1 MDVKAEV
8 ISSLRKHDV
17 GDEFSHLSSFPKASV
32 LIPLFLREGRVHV
45 LLTVRSAELKHNP
58 GEVCFPG
65 GKTDPHDQ
73 NEVGTALREALEEV
87 GLPTDE
93 VEVVCRFCPL
103 INKRGLLVTPVVAFI
118 SDSFHPSANPG
129 EVSEVF
135 SVPVEFFLKGT
146 NHSAFPVPGTKN
158 FLHSFSYTD
167 PVTGKSHHI
176 WGLTA
181 FLLILLAV
189 LAFEQ
194 KPEFEFAFDL
204 KNPTASFQQLVQ
216 SWLSKL

>member
-8 ISSLRKHDV
+8 ISSLRKHDT
-17 GDEFSHLSSFPKASV
+17 GDEFSHVSSLPKASV

-65 GKTDPHDQ
+65 GKSDPRDRD
-73 NEVGTALREALEEV
+73 EIDTALREALEEIS
-87 GLPTDE
+87 LPPDG
-93 VEVVCRFCPL
+93 VEVVCRLCPL
-103 INKRGLLVTPVVAFI
+103 LNQRGLLVTPVVAFI
-118 SDSFHPSANPG
+118 SDSFQASPNPD
-129 EVSEVF
+129 EVSDVF

-146 NHSAFPVPGTKN
+146 DHSAYPVPNIGAYT
-158 FLHSFSYTD
+158 HSFIYTD
-167 PVTGKSHHI
+167 PVTDKIHQI

-189 LAFEQ
+189 LAFKK
-194 KPEFEFAFDL
+194 KPEFEVGFDL
-204 KNPTASFQQLVQ
+204 ENPLASFQQYLQ
-216 SWLSKL
+216 HRLSKL